1 MTGAVSKRIG
11 SLQGT
16 VLPLLQFVTS
26 SSYAG
31 RIGENDIADFVFGNP
46 HEMALPEFADALK
59 KASEP
64 QDKNWFAYKRSEPE
78 ATSVVAKTLRE
89 IHGLPFEDHHIFM
102 TNGAFAALTVALS
115 AICDPGDEVIFFS
128 PPWFFYEALIVDKGA
143 TPVRVRVDANTFDL
157 DLAAVEAA
165 LTERTRAII
174 VNSPNNP
181 TGKIYPD
188 STLRALGEMLTEASK
203 KNGRPIYLL
212 SDEAYSRIVFDDK
225 QFVSPALYY
234 DNSFLI
240 YTYAKTL
247 LTPGQRIGY
256 IAISPAIQNLADIT
270 GALFMA
276 QTLTGWAF
284 PNALLQHAL
293 ANIEGLSIDIG
304 RLEARRDKMVGALR
318 SYGYDVHSPEG
329 TFYLLPRSPI
339 PDDVAFTERLATL
352 GVFVLPG
359 TVVEMPGYFRIS
371 LTAND
376 EMVER
381 GLEGFRDAIGPR
393 YRQGSEKPAHSM
405 SVE

>member
-1 MTGAVSKRIG
+1 MGD
-11 SLQGT
+11 
-16 VLPLLQFVTS
+16 P
-26 SSYAG
+26 
-31 RIGENDIADFVFGNP
+31 DIADFVFGNP
-46 HEMALPEFADALK
+46 HEMPIPEFADALK
-59 KASEP
+59 IASQP

-89 IHGLPFEDHHIFM
+89 IRGLPFEDHHIFM
-102 TNGAFAALTVALS
+102 TNGAFAALTVVLS
-115 AICDPGDEVIFFS
+115 AICDAQDEVIFFS
-128 PPWFFYEALIVDKGA
+128 PPWFFYEALIADQGA
-143 TPVRVRVDANTFDL
+143 TPVRVQVDAKTFDL
-157 DLAAVEAA
+157 DLAAVESA
-165 LTERTRAII
+165 LTQRSRAVI

-181 TGKIYPD
+181 TGKIYPEK
-188 STLRALGEMLTEASK
+188 TLRALGEMLTEASK

-225 QFVSPALYY
+225 RFVSPVEFY

-256 IAISPAIQNLADIT
+256 IAISPSMQNADEMT

-293 ANIEGLSIDIG
+293 ADIEGLSIDIG
-304 RLEARRDKMVGALR
+304 RLQSRRDKMVEGLR
-318 SYGYDVHSPEG
+318 DYGYDVHSPEG
-329 TFYLLPRSPI
+329 TFYLLVRSPI
-339 PDDVAFTERLATL
+339 PDDVAFTERLAAL

-381 GLEGFRDAIGPR
+381 GLEGFREAISPR
-393 YRQGSEKPAHSM
+393 YGQGSEKPAHSTQ
-405 SVE
+405 

>member
-1 MTGAVSKRIG
+1 MGD
-11 SLQGT
+11 
-16 VLPLLQFVTS
+16 P
-26 SSYAG
+26 
-31 RIGENDIADFVFGNP
+31 DIADFVFGNP
-46 HEMALPEFADALK
+46 HEMPIPEFADALR
-59 KASEP
+59 KASQP

-78 ATSVVAKTLRE
+78 ATSVVAKTLRLGP
-89 IHGLPFEDHHIFM
+89 GLPFEDHHIFM

-128 PPWFFYEALIVDKGA
+128 PPWFFYEALIADQGA
-143 TPVRVRVDANTFDL
+143 TPVRVHVDAKTFDL
-157 DLAAVEAA
+157 DLSAVEAA
-165 LTERTRAII
+165 LNERTRAVI

-181 TGKIYPD
+181 TGKIYPEK
-188 STLRALGEMLTEASK
+188 TLRALGEMLTKASK
-203 KNGRPIYLL
+203 KNGRPVYLL

-225 QFVSPALYY
+225 QFVSPLGFY

-256 IAISPAIQNLADIT
+256 IAVSPAMQNLDEMT

-293 ANIEGLSIDIG
+293 ADIEGLSIDIG
-304 RLEARRDKMVGALR
+304 RLQSRRDKMVGGLKDL
-318 SYGYDVHSPEG
+318 GYDVQSPEG
-329 TFYLLPRSPI
+329 TFYLLVRSPI
-339 PDDVAFTERLATL
+339 PDDVAFSERLAAL

-371 LTAND
+371 LTANE

-381 GLEGFRDAIGPR
+381 GLEGFREAIGPR
-393 YRQGSEKPAHSM
+393 YRQGSEKPAHSTQ
-405 SVE
+405 